1 MGDQHAKIERSNSN
15 LRRSGSYLDIYNQGI
30 EDRIAT
36 LETEA
41 KDFNYMVNW
50 FREHQNRYTV
60 LVAESDGIVVGW
72 ASLNRYSHRC
82 AYDGVA
88 DLSIYVD
95 RTFRSKGVGSTLHS
109 ELEKEARKSN
119 FYKIVL
125 FTFPFNE
132 NVQRLY
138 RKMGYHEVGIF
149 EKQGVIDGQYIDVMI
164 MEKLINHMR

>member
-1 MGDQHAKIERSNSN
+1 MPILNVRTATSEDLNRI
-15 LRRSGSYLDIYNQGI
+15 LDIYNQGI

-36 LETEA
+36 LEAEA
-41 KDFNYMVNW
+41 KDLDYMVDW
-50 FREHQNRYTV
+50 FREHQNRYTI
-60 LVAESDGIVVGW
+60 LVAESDGVVVGW

-95 RTFRSKGVGSTLHS
+95 RTFRSKGVGSALHS
-109 ELEKEARKSN
+109 ELEKEAKKNN

-132 NVQRLY
+132 NGQGLY
-138 RKMGYHEVGIF
+138 RKMGYREVGIF
-149 EKQGVIDGQYIDVMI
+149 EKQGVIDGQYVDVMI
-164 MEKLINHMR
+164 MEKLI

>member
-1 MGDQHAKIERSNSN
+1 MPILNVRTATSEDLNRI
-15 LRRSGSYLDIYNQGI
+15 LDIYNQGI

-36 LETEA
+36 LEMEA
-41 KDFNYMVNW
+41 KNFDYIVDW

-60 LVAESDGIVVGW
+60 LVAESDGVVVGW

-95 RTFRSKGVGSTLHS
+95 RTFCSKGVGSALHS
-109 ELEKEARKSN
+109 ELEKEARENN

-125 FTFPFNE
+125 FTFHFNE
-132 NVQRLY
+132 NGQGLY
-138 RKMGYHEVGIF
+138 RKMGYRKVGIF
-149 EKQGVIDGQYIDVMI
+149 EKQGVMDGQYVDVMI
-164 MEKLINHMR
+164 MEKLI